1 MYVVMLARLRRDR
14 GSMLVTGAITL
25 AAFTL
30 LGAVLLEVGQ
40 WYEHRHN
47 LQARTDSA
55 AFSGGDLF
63 NECFDSSF
71 TPTQAGVDME
81 KAAAK
86 YSGIPGQ
93 VTIGGTNVKSTY
105 NQAWQAGTP
114 GNDGIGFQS
123 NQFPTPGSATLPTR
137 NAFGVDSGECTNL
150 EFDVKQTQQVPN
162 LFPFSPLTNVHA
174 WARVELQTVLSEK
187 PSLPLAIPNFDL
199 SHVGVTFVD
208 ESTGN
213 ALQNCTGSL
222 VAGGCTYELSNPI
235 GATGVDGE
243 PVTKWTLAPVP
254 INLPTPVANGNL
266 IGVRVSAGSAVGSCA
281 NTQGT
286 NAYSC
291 VDISSNQLKSGLVGI
306 RDYPTSQ
313 TLPALYEVW
322 PSSCSPDT
330 SPFFSDLDL
339 ALGAT
344 GFCSVTLQAKLQTTA
359 ACGASPPGTLIA
371 TIPTTSKGPTYT
383 IALNPVLGTCDAH
396 GWLWSGTTTLPIDS
410 NSIQS
415 QYLIT
420 SLDYTNGGTKKSWT
434 NVQRFTSGNLDDDGP
449 VRMIS
454 LSSASGN
461 PYSATSGA
469 DTVGVTVVTSQAGIS
484 HQQVVLRG
492 AHNGSSTAF
501 ILCYNKGAPPGSPY
515 SPEGGDPGVVDGMQ
529 NGCSFS
535 YGINPTLTCPDA
547 GGAQPLPADCVP
559 NKTSAAGGN
568 PLVTTPLIAR
578 FGCSSTPPTYP
589 NNWPNFSV
597 PGDKRAVTMIL
608 TSYNAYANGGKQ
620 NGSQTYP
627 VEGFGNFYIT
637 GFSGDD
643 SCVGDAPPPPAA
655 AADGKNSGDI
665 WGYFIQYATGGA
677 IPSGKKCKPNSFG
690 ACVPALVR

>member
-1 MYVVMLARLRRDR
+1 MMLPGVRSDK
-14 GSMLVTGAITL
+14 GSILIAGAITL
-25 AAFTL
+25 AAFAL
-30 LGAVLLEVGQ
+30 LGSGLIEVGQ
-40 WYEHRHN
+40 WFVHQRT
-47 LQARTDSA
+47 LQTRTDAA
-55 AFSGGDLF
+55 AFAGGQLF

-71 TPTQAGVDME
+71 TPAQAASDME
-81 KAAAK
+81 KAAVQ
-86 YSGIPGQ
+86 YSGIPGK
-93 VTIGGTNVKSTY
+93 VTIGGTQTGSTY
-105 NQAWQAGTP
+105 NRTWQAGTP

-123 NQFPTPGSATLPTR
+123 NEYPTPGGAFPSR
-137 NAFGVDSGECTNL
+137 DAFGAQSDECSTL
-150 EFDVKQTQQVPN
+150 EFDVKQTQQAPN
-162 LFPFSPLTNVHA
+162 LFTSLFNGVQWTNVHA
-174 WARVELQTVLSEK
+174 WARVELQTILSEK

-213 ALQNCTGSL
+213 ELQNCTGSV
-222 VAGGCTYELSNPI
+222 VAGGCTYRLSNPTD
-235 GATGVDGE
+235 ATGVDGE
-243 PVTKWTLAPVP
+243 PVTKWTLAPVA
-254 INLPTPVANGNL
+254 INLPTPAANGNL

-281 NTQGT
+281 NTTGT

-291 VDISSNQLKSGLVGI
+291 VDITQTKAGLVGI

-339 ALGAT
+339 GLGAT

-359 ACGASPPGTLIA
+359 ACGASPPGTLTA
-371 TIPTTSKGPTYT
+371 TIPTGAGYT
-383 IALNPVLGTCDAH
+383 ISLTPVAGSCNAH
-396 GWLWSGTTTLPIDS
+396 GWTWSGTTTLPIDS
-410 NSIQS
+410 NSTQS
-415 QYLIT
+415 EYPIATLA
-420 SLDYTNGGTKKSWT
+420 YKNGGTSKSWT

-449 VRMIS
+449 VRMIA

-461 PYSATSGA
+461 PYSANSGT

-501 ILCYNKGAPPGSPY
+501 ILCYDGGSGSPY
-515 SPEGGDPGVVDGMQ
+515 SPEQGDPGVVDGMQ

-535 YGINPTLTCPDA
+535 YGINPTLTCPDP
-547 GGAQPLPADCVP
+547 GGARPLPADCVP

-568 PLVTTPLIAR
+568 PLVTKPLSAR
-578 FGCSSTPPTYP
+578 FGCSSNPPTYP

-637 GFSGDD
+637 GFSGDT
-643 SCVGDAPPPPAA
+643 CVGDAPPPPAA
-655 AADGKNSGDI
+655 AADGNNSGDI
-665 WGYFIQYATGGA
+665 WGYFIQYAVGGA
-677 IPSGKKCKPNSFG
+677 IPSGKKCQANTFG
-690 ACVPALVR
+690 TCVPALVR